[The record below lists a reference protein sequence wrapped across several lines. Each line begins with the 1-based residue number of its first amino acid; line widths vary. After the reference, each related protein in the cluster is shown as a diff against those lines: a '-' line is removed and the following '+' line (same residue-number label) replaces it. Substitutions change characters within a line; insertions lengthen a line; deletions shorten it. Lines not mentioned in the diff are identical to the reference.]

1 MNILL
6 TGGTGYI
13 ASHTAVVLEGAGHNI
28 VLFDNF
34 SNSRR
39 SVSGRI
45 NQICKKVIPCIEGD
59 IRNTSL
65 LIKIMIDFKIDSV
78 MHFAGLKS
86 VSESN
91 KEPLK
96 YYDNNI
102 AGSISLLDAMKKTG
116 VKTLVFSSSATVYG
130 APNYLPY
137 DEKHPLN
144 PINTYGRTKLHVEQ
158 ILLDLAN
165 SDSTWSI
172 ALLRYFNPVGAH
184 ESGLIGENPN
194 GIPNNLMPY
203 ITQVA
208 SGKFPHL
215 NIYGNNFDTN
225 DGTGERDYIHVVDL
239 AEGHLAALKYIQ
251 SNHGYEAFNLGTGN
265 QISVLELVQAYEK
278 ASGITIPIK
287 IAPRRLGDLASYYA
301 NPKKAF
307 EMMGWKAVKTID
319 DMCLSALQWEEFKR
333 DVHYLEKN

>member
-6 TGGTGYI
+6 TGGAGYI
-13 ASHTAVVLEGAGHNI
+13 ASHTSLVLEGAGHNV
-28 VLFDNF
+28 VLIDNF

-39 SVSGRI
+39 SVSGRL
-45 NQICKKVIPCIEGD
+45 NQICKKVIPCFEGD

-65 LIKIMIDFKIDSV
+65 LIKTMSDFKIDSV

-91 KEPLK
+91 QQPLK

-102 AGSISLLDAMKKTG
+102 AGSISLLEAMKKTG
-116 VKTLVFSSSATVYG
+116 VKTIVFSSSATVYG

-144 PINTYGRTKLHVEQ
+144 PINTYGRTKLQVEQ

-165 SDSTWSI
+165 SDPTWSI

-184 ESGLIGENPN
+184 ESGLIGEDPN

-208 SGKFPHL
+208 SGKLPHL
-215 NIYGNNFDTN
+215 DIFGNNFDTN

-239 AEGHLAALKYIQ
+239 AKGHLAALDYIQ
-251 SNHGYEAFNLGTGN
+251 NNDGCEAFNLGTGN
-265 QISVLELVQAYEK
+265 RVSVLDLVQAYEK
-278 ASGITIPIK
+278 ASGKKIPIK
-287 IAPRRLGDLASYYA
+287 IAPRRLGDLASCYA

-307 EMMGWKAVKTID
+307 EIMGWKAVKTID
-319 DMCLSALQWEEFKR
+319 DMCSSTLKWEEFKR
-333 DVHYLEKN
+333 GFHYLEQN